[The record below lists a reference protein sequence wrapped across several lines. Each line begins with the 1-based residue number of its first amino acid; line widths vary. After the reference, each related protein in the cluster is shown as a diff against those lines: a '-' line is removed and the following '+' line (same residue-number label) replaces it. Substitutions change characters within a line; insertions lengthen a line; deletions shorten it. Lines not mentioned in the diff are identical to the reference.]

1 MGYVVKIPK
10 LGLEMDSGTVTAWF
24 VEEGE
29 AVEAGDVIAEIE
41 SEKTTGKVE
50 ARENGVLRRRLL
62 EEGESAEPGAPMGIV
77 AEADADI
84 SDLEASLEGEVPDA
98 EAATE
103 AAAGVEAP
111 TPDAEATTEAAA
123 SSEDVKASPR
133 ARKRA
138 DELGVD
144 LASVDGT
151 GPQGSITEEDVEA
164 AAETEGETIEDVKA
178 SPRARKR
185 ADELGV
191 DLASVDG
198 TGPKGSITEADVEAA
213 AEDRIEGIEE
223 RPLDGMRRTI
233 ASRLGQSYREAVHVT
248 EHRVADAEALRA
260 AAKAAAAVHDE
271 SVTVTDVLL
280 AAISAAL
287 EDHPAFNATFEEDVH
302 RLHGEHNLCV
312 AVDVEDGLL
321 APVIRGVDDLEI
333 DELARKRA
341 TMTDRALS
349 GQYTM
354 DDLRGGTFTISNLG
368 LLGVE
373 SFDPVINPPQVAILG
388 VNALDERPVARNGEV
403 VVRRTLP
410 LSLSF
415 DHRLVDGADAARF
428 LETLVG
434 HLEEPWPLLEGVTP
448 ADVPSDVHWRDDGAA
463 AAVAELPERDV
474 TAHVRP
480 DLSGSVAAGSA
491 EWPFDVTPEWGGGR
505 APTPVDYFLGA
516 LSACLAASIGIQAD
530 MRDVDFSGIDVGV
543 VGAPADG
550 NESVEAI
557 TIDVRLDVEDDV
569 DDDALERI
577 VAGGERTCHVAELLR
592 EDLEMNLAWSRT

>member
-1 MGYVVKIPK
+1 MGYVVEIPK
-10 LGLEMDSGTVTAWF
+10 LGPEMESGTVTTWL

-29 AVEAGDVIAEIE
+29 PVEADGVIAEIE
-41 SEKTTGKVE
+41 SEGTTGEVQ

-62 EEGESAEPGAPMGIV
+62 EEGESAEPGAAMGIV
-77 AEADADI
+77 AGADADV
-84 SDLEASLEGEVPDA
+84 SDLEASLEGEGTDA
-98 EAATE
+98 AVVA
-103 AAAGVEAP
+103 
-111 TPDAEATTEAAA
+111 
-123 SSEDVKASPR
+123 
-133 ARKRA
+133 
-138 DELGVD
+138 
-144 LASVDGT
+144 
-151 GPQGSITEEDVEA
+151 EEDV
-164 AAETEGETIEDVKA
+164 
-178 SPRARKR
+178 
-185 ADELGV
+185 
-191 DLASVDG
+191 
-198 TGPKGSITEADVEAA
+198 
-213 AEDRIEGIEE
+213 EE

-248 EHRVADAEALRA
+248 EQRTADAEALRA

-271 SVTVTDVLL
+271 SITVTDVLL

-287 EDHPAFNATFEEDVH
+287 EAHPAFNATFEDDVH
-302 RLHGEHNLCV
+302 RLHDEHNLCV
-312 AVDVEDGLL
+312 AVDVEDGLI
-321 APVIRGVDDLEI
+321 APVIRGVGDLEI
-333 DELARKRA
+333 DDLARERA
-341 TMTDRALS
+341 TMTERALS
-349 GQYTM
+349 GEYTM
-354 DDLRGGTFTISNLG
+354 DDLTGGTFTVSNLG

-373 SFDPVINPPQVAILG
+373 SFDPVINPPQIAILG

-448 ADVPSDVHWRDDGAA
+448 ADVPSDVRWRDGGAA
-463 AAVAELPERDV
+463 ETVTELPERDV

-480 DLSGSVAAGSA
+480 DLSGSVAAGST

-516 LSACLAASIGIQAD
+516 LSACLADSIAIQAD
-530 MRDVDFSGIDVGV
+530 VRDVAFDGIDVRV

-550 NESVEAI
+550 NESVEEI
-557 TIDVRLDVEDDV
+557 TVDVRLDVDADV

-592 EDLEMNLAWSRT
+592 EDLEVDIDWSRT